1 MTLRPF
7 DELRAQGER
16 NHPSIAGIPLVLGG
30 NVFGWTADENASF
43 AVLDRFYEAG
53 GRMVDTAQGYSV
65 WAPGHVGGES
75 EAVIGRWMQARGNR
89 AEMRIATKTGMFG
102 KGGDLGAKVIAE
114 ELHKSLERLQGDY
127 VDLYYAHRDEAVTSQ
142 EEVAEGFDALV
153 RQGLV
158 RELGASN
165 FSAERL
171 GRISDI
177 ARAKGLASFTVLQNE
192 YNLVERGEYPA
203 ELQQLCLDRGIAM
216 LPWFG
221 LAAGFLTGKYRTR
234 EDLAR
239 HNRGSSIERF
249 FDKGLTVLPALDAVA
264 AETGASPGA
273 VALAWLLAQPG
284 IAAPIASATRP
295 EQLDVQF
302 EALRLE
308 LTPDQLERLTAAGA

>member
-1 MTLRPF
+1 MTA
-7 DELRAQGER
+7 EVSG
-16 NHPSIAGIPLVLGG
+16 HPSIAGIPLVLGG
-30 NVFGWTADENASF
+30 NVFGWTADEDTSF

-53 GRMVDTAQGYSV
+53 GRMVDTAQAYSV

-75 EAVIGRWMQARGNR
+75 EAVLGRWMKARGNR

-102 KGGDLGAKVIAE
+102 KGGDLGARVVAE
-114 ELHKSLERLQGDY
+114 ELGKSLERLQSDY
-127 VDLYYAHRDEAVTSQ
+127 VDLYYAHRDEAVTPQ

-165 FSAERL
+165 FAAERL
-171 GRISDI
+171 RRIGDI
-177 ARAKGLASFTVLQNE
+177 ALANGLTPFTVLQNE
-192 YNLVERGEYPA
+192 YNLVMREEYPP
-203 ELQQLCLDRGIAM
+203 ELQQLCLERGIAM

-234 EDLAR
+234 EDLER

-249 FDKGLTVLPALDAVA
+249 FDKGLTVLPTLDAVA
-264 AETGASPGA
+264 AETGASLGA

-284 IAAPIASATRP
+284 VAAPIASATRP

-302 EALRLE
+302 EALELE
-308 LTPDQLERLTAAGA
+308 LTADQLARLTAAGT

>member
-1 MTLRPF
+1 MT
-7 DELRAQGER
+7 AGSSG
-16 NHPSIAGIPLVLGG
+16 HPSIAGISLVLGG
-30 NVFGWTADENASF
+30 NVFGWTADEDASF

-75 EAVIGRWMQARGNR
+75 ETVIGKWMKARGNR

-102 KGGDLGAKVIAE
+102 KGGDLGARVIAE
-114 ELHKSLERLQGDY
+114 ELNKSLDRLQSDY
-127 VDLYYAHRDEAVTSQ
+127 VDLYYAHRDEAVTPQ

-165 FSAERL
+165 FTAERL

-177 ARAKGLASFTVLQNE
+177 ARDNGLAGFTVLQNE
-192 YNLVERGEYPA
+192 YNLVERDEYPP
-203 ELQQLCLDRGIAM
+203 ELQQLCLDRGVAM

-234 EDLAR
+234 EDLER

-264 AETGASPGA
+264 AETGASLGA

-295 EQLDVQF
+295 EQLDIQF

-308 LTPDQLERLTAAGA
+308 LSEDQLERLNAAGR